1 MEAPPSEQ
9 RVLELMD
16 EIEPEHSHEDEDDAA
31 VPADGDYREE
41 EATAT
46 NNPNDADLMVCIEQ
60 EIDESNRGR
69 HPYELQRE
77 QLLDK
82 LEKGERVNESIT
94 ISPAQ
99 GLNVGGRSE
108 AKRYAFDENNALK
121 HETVEGFLIDIMEK
135 NGPNFVNNG
144 VASPLLRCSNLSQL
158 IGVLAPYLDST
169 SLKRL
174 VSACKETFVKG
185 RHSVRARVERHPEMV
200 DPIHLMPEQYDAYH
214 KAVVLGKS
222 IYICGEAGAGKSV
235 TLRAIVAGLRKKR
248 VMVTDEFTGE
258 RAVRPIEVL
267 VMAPTGTA
275 AEICEGVTIASV
287 FGQLSGTKQYTDPA
301 KHYPSDPFKG
311 GKVTKLR
318 SAGALIY
325 DEISMVSSQDWDLMS
340 SKIKGI
346 CRSSRPFGGKQVIAC
361 GDFAQLAP
369 VSHTDRDVCLR
380 LHERCLNSLEWRAV
394 FGDTWDYQS
403 DQVALLS
410 QPVRQNEDEKDLR
423 DALNELRMFAPGP
436 AVARIIAERSFAL
449 LNAVKGKARDPA
461 LSPDNLV
468 IASDNEFVTMINT
481 GKLKKLVEKHS
492 KEQRTYNSR
501 WENGPNGCEWPS
513 NVPQSTTIAEGAK
526 VRLTRNA
533 IGCHL
538 TNGSFGTVIGM
549 ANISDEK
556 VWVRMYRSQVKRAA
570 ATADHHPLYLLSTDR
585 LDIDCN
591 TGRVQGPHWAA
602 TPGSLF
608 PIVVFD
614 SQPHTHYLVGYF
626 TTPIKDSRTLEDRV
640 LASYAHL
647 PLKVAYACTFH
658 ACQGSTVYGNVTFNM
673 SKCFSAE
680 QVYVGFSRVKTKRQV
695 VIAETFNQYRLY
707 GPMAR
712 EKFCDGTL
720 RLMKIFEIRKEFI
733 ARRKEKQAALLR
745 DIEDGRVTQSDAVK
759 RCLARVKPRKAS
771 IPCAELLRRMA
782 ETREKVRAD
791 REAAD
796 RARQIAEEEAKAAK
810 ERTERELQE
819 RLRKETLERL
829 EKEKI
834 ERDERI
840 AKERAEVLRR
850 KQAREESE
858 RAIAAAMAEEGEPV
872 TQQVMPPAAAEQNL
886 PASGSKRSLPE
897 KEDPKICVICM
908 DGPKECVII
917 PCGHLQTCVP
927 CATHCMEN
935 SGECPICK
943 TEITS
948 VHKVY

>member
-1 MEAPPSEQ
+1 MELARGDQEL
-9 RVLELMD
+9 LELMEAEEENIAQEEEKLE
-16 EIEPEHSHEDEDDAA
+16 EI
-31 VPADGDYREE
+31 ADGEYHDGG
-41 EATAT
+41 A
-46 NNPNDADLMVCIEQ
+46 NPNDSDLMVRIE
-60 EIDESNRGR
+60 EERDELNGGR
-69 HPYELQRE
+69 HPYEVQRE

-99 GLNVGGRSE
+99 GLNIGGRSE

-121 HETVEGFLIDIMEK
+121 HETVEAFVLDIMEK

-144 VASPLLRCSNLSQL
+144 VASPLLRCSNLNSL
-158 IGVLAPYLDST
+158 ISTLAPYLDST
-169 SLKRL
+169 SLKRF

-185 RHSVRARVERHPEMV
+185 RHSVRARVERYPEMV
-200 DPIHLMPEQYDAYH
+200 DPIHLMPEQYDAYY
-214 KAVVLGKS
+214 KAVVLGRN

-248 VMVTDEFTGE
+248 VMAIDHVNGE
-258 RAVRPIEVL
+258 RSVRPFNVL

-301 KHYPSDPFKG
+301 KHYPSDPFRG
-311 GKVTKLR
+311 GKAMKLR
-318 SAGALIY
+318 DAEALIY

-346 CRSSRPFGGKQVIAC
+346 CHSSRPFGGKQVIAC
-361 GDFAQLAP
+361 GDFAQLSP
-369 VSHTDRDVCLR
+369 VSSTIASECPR
-380 LHERCLNSLEWRAV
+380 LHERCLNSLEWREV

-403 DQVALLS
+403 EQVALLS

-423 DALNELRMFAPGP
+423 DALNELRMFSPGP
-436 AVARIIAERSFAL
+436 AVSRIIAERSYAV
-449 LNAVKGKARDPA
+449 LNAINGKGRDPA
-461 LSPDNLV
+461 LAPDNLV
-468 IASDNEFVTMINT
+468 LASDNKFVDLVNT
-481 GKLKKLVEKHS
+481 GKLKKLVEKQK
-492 KEQRTYNSR
+492 KEQRTYNAR
-501 WENGPNGCEWPS
+501 WENGPNGCDWPS
-513 NVPQSTTIAEGAK
+513 NVPQSTTIADGAK

-549 ANISDEK
+549 ANLSDDK
-556 VWVRMYRSQVKRAA
+556 VWIRMYRSQVKRAA
-570 ATADHHPLYLLSTDR
+570 ATPDHHPLYLLSTEKI
-585 LDIDCN
+585 DIDCN
-591 TGRVQGPHWAA
+591 TGRVQGPHWAT

-626 TTPIKDSRTLEDRV
+626 TTPIKDGRALDDRV
-640 LASYAHL
+640 LASYAHV
-647 PLKVAYACTFH
+647 PLKVAYASTFH
-658 ACQGSTVYGNVTFNM
+658 SCQGSTVYGNVTFNM

-695 VIAETFNQYRLY
+695 VIAETFNQHRLY

-712 EKFCDGTL
+712 AKFCDGTL

-733 ARRKEKQAALLR
+733 ARRKEKQALLLR
-745 DIEDGRVTQSDAVK
+745 EIEDGRVTQSDAVK
-759 RCLARVKPRKAS
+759 RCLARVKPRRAAV
-771 IPCAELLRRMA
+771 PCADLLRRME
-782 ETREKVRAD
+782 ETREKLRAD
-791 REAAD
+791 REAAA
-796 RARQIAEEEAKAAK
+796 RARQIAAEEAKSAK

-829 EKEKI
+829 EKEKT
-834 ERDERI
+834 EREERI
-840 AKERAEVLRR
+840 VKERAEVLRR

-872 TQQVMPPAAAEQNL
+872 TEQAIPAAAEQL
-886 PASGSKRSLPE
+886 PSSGSKRSQPE
-897 KEDPKICVICM
+897 KEESKICVICM

-927 CATHCMEN
+927 CGTHCMEN
-935 SGECPICK
+935 TGECPICK
-943 TEITS
+943 GDITS